1 MGKQAAK
8 KIAGA
13 YWFCGKKRLRKD
25 VFLEGVSVIC
35 FYPNSMPV
43 LEPFVRKRIR
53 IVDGNP
59 GTNPLVIRV

>member
-35 FYPNSMPV
+35 FTQTACRFWSR
-43 LEPFVRKRIR
+43 FVRKRIR